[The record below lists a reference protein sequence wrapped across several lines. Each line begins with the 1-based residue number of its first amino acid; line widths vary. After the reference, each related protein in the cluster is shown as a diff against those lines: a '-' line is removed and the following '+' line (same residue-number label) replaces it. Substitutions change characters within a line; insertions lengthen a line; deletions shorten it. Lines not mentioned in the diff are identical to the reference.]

1 MWSENRW
8 FYRCQDSNPQTS
20 WEWTH
25 GLPVHPSVGLQQ
37 TKKPVNRHTLQASPS
52 NCQCAFSYGLR
63 SYQEESKIIS
73 CVQAPGAKVS
83 YIFQHLTKTHKRH
96 FPRLS
101 FDWHQSIASDRALK
115 HGIWYD
121 PVWAMFTAWQ
131 WRCWIYVAQCSLLET
146 ECIFFLTHRW
156 ILQADPTFSQNCP
169 NWLVNSQELNP
180 QIFASVFFILLTA
193 PQKKATYW
201 YFFPVL
207 AGVVTFSMARTIS
220 WGVVWWATCYSQAVQ
235 PPWRSYSKYLYE
247 KKGITW
253 HLLRVGSC
261 LQLFTYVRS
270 TCYWTDKFSSHSQPA
285 VKTPCFPPLTVSEC
299 LGFQMTGGT
308 KRQRWEDN

>member
-37 TKKPVNRHTLQASPS
+37 TKKPVNRHMLQASPS

-169 NWLVNSQELNP
+169 NWLVNSQELKP
-180 QIFASVFFILLTA
+180 RIFASVFFILLTA

-201 YFFPVL
+201 YFFPSTGWCCHIL
-207 AGVVTFSMARTIS
+207 HG
-220 WGVVWWATCYSQAVQ
+220 
-235 PPWRSYSKYLYE
+235 KD
-247 KKGITW
+247 
-253 HLLRVGSC
+253 HLLRGGLMGYLLLASRAASLEE
-261 LQLFTYVRS
+261 LQQILVWEKGNYMTSPEGGVLS
-270 TCYWTDKFSSHSQPA
+270 PA
-285 VKTPCFPPLTVSEC
+285 VHLC
-299 LGFQMTGGT
+299 
-308 KRQRWEDN
+308 